1 MNVEKVESS
10 TQLDRQQLL
19 ELFTG
24 SSSTSSSSSSTN
36 ETRDLIMNNS
46 SSSSSRECNTSVLL
60 NQPRESI
67 YSIGR
72 TGSSGCKQ
80 LDDIVSP
87 LPPATE
93 VGVIQENK
101 TDSSRVS
108 SSWWQGSRWFGMG
121 RSRTKGHSSGP
132 STVTTTNSSSRG
144 GSGNNGMIAFEA
156 GKCGNGTGLVAA
168 GEAVVVEVDPDDGEQ
183 QQLLELPRSR
193 SGSVTA
199 VAAHGE
205 ASGVVLCAPDPLAF
219 LSELPLYGSQD
230 HAGMVEHL
238 SRLEWFTLGF
248 RGMYLIL
255 VFLPF
260 FCCGLSMLSAATA
273 MLHRAEAMQEL
284 QEVRQQRQ
292 RERDSGR
299 GLEAALVHR
308 NRRLQLLAV
317 AELSK
322 RQRQQQQQQ
331 WQWWP
336 QQLSWQQLKAIW
348 AVAVA
353 WLGTCLDLLLLLCVG
368 GHWHLGVSVWESAG
382 LHLRRSAWQLLLW
395 GCRMSGTAFIKW
407 GQWSSARRDLF
418 PEDFCEILGSLHDQA
433 PRHGFRQSKRL
444 VEAAFGRPLRD
455 LFVEF
460 DERPVASG
468 SIAQVHR
475 AVQQLP
481 DGSQRVV
488 AVKVRH
494 PRVASNIRMDF
505 KLLGMVSAAVG
516 RVPALKGLSLRES
529 VSQFSHT
536 MTAQTDL
543 RVEAVH
549 ALRFFNN
556 FSGEGSRDGGR
567 CSSCHGFRVQGLL

>member
-1 MNVEKVESS
+1 MEKIESS

-19 ELFTG
+19 ELFTR
-24 SSSTSSSSSSTN
+24 SSSTSSSTSLN
-36 ETRDLIMNNS
+36 VTRDLTSINR
-46 SSSSSRECNTSVLL
+46 SSSSSRACNTSIIL
-60 NQPRESI
+60 NPASEVVKCTTS
-67 YSIGR
+67 
-72 TGSSGCKQ
+72 TGSSDCKL
-80 LDDIVSP
+80 LDSIVSS
-87 LPPATE
+87 LPPAPG
-93 VGVIQENK
+93 VGAIQENN
-101 TDSSRVS
+101 TDSTSRVS
-108 SSWWQGSRWFGMG
+108 SSWRQCSRWFGG
-121 RSRTKGHSSGP
+121 GGNRAEDCSSGP
-132 STVTTTNSSSRG
+132 STVATTNSSSS
-144 GSGNNGMIAFEA
+144 GSSKGMGALQA
-156 GKCGNGTGLVAA
+156 GKCGNVTGA
-168 GEAVVVEVDPDDGEQ
+168 GEAVVVEVDQDTGE
-183 QQLLELPRSR
+183 LLELPHLCP
-193 SGSVTA
+193 GSA
-199 VAAHGE
+199 AAAAAHGE
-205 ASGVVLCAPDPLAF
+205 SSAAVLCAPDPLAF

-248 RGMYLIL
+248 RGMYLVL

-260 FCCGLSMLSAATA
+260 FCCGLPMFAAATA

-284 QEVRQQRQ
+284 QEVREQRQ
-292 RERDSGR
+292 RERDSGG
-299 GLEAALVHR
+299 GLKAATIR
-308 NRRLQLLAV
+308 RDRRLQLLAA
-317 AELSK
+317 AESGK
-322 RQRQQQQQQ
+322 QQRQRQQQ
-331 WQWWP
+331 WQWWLE
-336 QQLSWQQLKAIW
+336 QLSWQQLKVVW

-444 VEAAFGRPLRD
+444 VEAAFRRPLRD

-494 PRVASNIRMDF
+494 PRVVSHIRMDF

-516 RVPALKGLSLRES
+516 RVPALRGLSLRES

-549 ALRFFNN
+549 ALRFFKN
-556 FSGEGSRDGGR
+556 FSGEGSRDGG
-567 CSSCHGFRVQGLL
+567 QGC